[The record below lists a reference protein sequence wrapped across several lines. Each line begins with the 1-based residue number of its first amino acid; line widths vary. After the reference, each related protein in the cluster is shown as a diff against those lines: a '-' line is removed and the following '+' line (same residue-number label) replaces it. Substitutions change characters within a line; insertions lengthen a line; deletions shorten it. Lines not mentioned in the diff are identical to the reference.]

1 MKKISP
7 YLPMLAA
14 VLCLSSVGCEE
25 PQLPESK
32 PTTPAAET
40 APAKEEPPMVAGA
53 PGEALPEIAVPVT
66 NDPRP
71 VTPDDPIKGRRS
83 KRAGGYLG
91 ATAHARFAIQ
101 HKAIYD
107 MVKYNLGIDMALNGD
122 YPQSNEEFFKRII
135 KGYSMK
141 LPELEPE
148 HEYVFVPEEAEV
160 GLQIRLKQPGSPPEA
175 SPTGAAAASY
185 DISGPGMLPGAGGAP
200 GAGASPEAP
209 ATEPAPAQEATPSE
223 ETTPSQEEPSP
234 DIRTRA
240 GQLGEDRNEEIE
252 KRGLA
257 PVGGL
262 GE

>member
-1 MKKISP
+1 MKTISA
-7 YLPMLAA
+7 YLPMLGAL
-14 VLCLSSVGCEE
+14 LCLSSIGCEE
-25 PQLPESK
+25 PQLPASK
-32 PTTPAAET
+32 PAAPVAET
-40 APAKEEPPMVAGA
+40 PPPAEEEPPMVAGA
-53 PGEALPEIAVPVT
+53 PGEALPEIAEPVT

-135 KGYSMK
+135 KGYNMK

-175 SPTGAAAASY
+175 SPTGADAASY
-185 DISGPGMLPGAGGAP
+185 DTSGAAMLPGAGGVP
-200 GAGASPEAP
+200 GAGAPGASAPESSPPP
-209 ATEPAPAQEATPSE
+209 ADPAEPQSGRDDAGNPLDLRERAAGIGGPALDVE
-223 ETTPSQEEPSP
+223 
-234 DIRTRA
+234 
-240 GQLGEDRNEEIE
+240 
-252 KRGLA
+252 
-257 PVGGL
+257 
-262 GE
+262 